1 MVNDDDDVRSGNFHP
16 ELREQFQNVNAAD
29 KVVNPRRYTTH
40 TPGQN
45 KEQEVSK
52 QEEYQR
58 KYDDYY
64 QGDATNMIF
73 HTGTFNGDENP
84 DEVI

>member
-52 QEEYQR
+52 
-58 KYDDYY
+58 
-64 QGDATNMIF
+64 
-73 HTGTFNGDENP
+73 
-84 DEVI
+84 